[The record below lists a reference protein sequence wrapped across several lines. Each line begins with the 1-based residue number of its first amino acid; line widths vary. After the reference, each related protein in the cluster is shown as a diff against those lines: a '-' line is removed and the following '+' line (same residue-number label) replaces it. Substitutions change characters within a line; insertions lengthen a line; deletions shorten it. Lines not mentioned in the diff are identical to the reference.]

1 MLKTKREEQQIPCRI
16 IRKTDPPKWHNWLKT
31 SSKGILTS
39 RRNICIFKKIWSMYC
54 QTFLFYLQNFRLIW
68 IQVNL
73 CQKLL
78 FLHQLTHNMTKDCSL
93 NYKFNT
99 WKFQAQTW
107 GEHVVYRNCF
117 WHPEQFLY
125 TTCFP
130 HVLQKDE
137 FLTKIYLYYLRC
149 SNSKPF
155 LFQILNLHKPLTISS
170 FMVNSQ
176 KLNSWIKS
184 VICQKI
190 RSKAWL
196 SLVEW
201 LPKSV
206 SKLMKP

>member
-1 MLKTKREEQQIPCRI
+1 M
-16 IRKTDPPKWHNWLKT
+16 
-31 SSKGILTS
+31 
-39 RRNICIFKKIWSMYC
+39 
-54 QTFLFYLQNFRLIW
+54 
-68 IQVNL
+68 
-73 CQKLL
+73 
-78 FLHQLTHNMTKDCSL
+78 
-93 NYKFNT
+93 
-99 WKFQAQTW
+99 
-107 GEHVVYRNCF
+107 YRNCF
-117 WHPEQFLY
+117 RHSEQFLY

-130 HVLQKDE
+130 HVLQKE
-137 FLTKIYLYYLRC
+137 ELLTKIYLYYLRC

-170 FMVNSQ
+170 FMVTSQ

-206 SKLMKP
+206 SKLMKPWVITRTNGSLVKNSGRPLGSLMEWTGEEWDTLQMNFSHLWNWWISCLRDIIPMENWEKAQCIILSKIDKL